1 MVKEYYI
8 MKIVILDMM
17 EILLM
22 AKKKEM
28 ENIFLK
34 MVNFI
39 LDNG

>member
-8 MKIVILDMM
+8 MKMVILNMM

-22 AKKKEM
+22 VKKKEM

-34 MVNFI
+34 IVNII